1 LPTAKAENLANNTAS
16 SATQCRSSPVS
27 GRYLPKREYFKE
39 PPETFDD
46 LGRKLS
52 NWESGDRLLNRKSP
66 PLAGFSAVLEADSH
80 PTKLPGWQRSADR
93 TRLHASSLLTGNFT
107 GNFAISGLPRPIL
120 QQETAALQSFF
131 GQFPTQINRENT
143 SKNR

>member
-27 GRYLPKREYFKE
+27 GRYLPKREYFKK
-39 PPETFDD
+39 PPETFED

-66 PLAGFSAVLEADSH
+66 PLAGFSAVARGRFSSDQTAWLTREDSNFH
-80 PTKLPGWQRSADR
+80 ITIPRNTFEMSAEF
-93 TRLHASSLLTGNFT
+93 LLFW
-107 GNFAISGLPRPIL
+107 P
-120 QQETAALQSFF
+120 
-131 GQFPTQINRENT
+131 
-143 SKNR
+143 KM